1 MMMRHYFTQL
11 LICVA
16 LCACLFPQQ
25 SYAQDEFMTTP
36 KNILKTNVLSPLWQA
51 YSVTYERVISK
62 RASLSVSVEYSDF
75 RVDRGMDIY
84 VRKHTTD
91 VSGISA
97 TLAYTV
103 YPFHRSP
110 VLTGFFMS
118 PFLRY
123 CNHNAA
129 ILDHPLGVPKAKWTA
144 FGGGFNIGHQWI
156 IGRGTSINAYV
167 GTGYSQGEVTPEPD
181 FDFLKS
187 QFHLGRLQFE
197 FYPTAGIS
205 LGVAF

>member
-1 MMMRHYFTQL
+1 MKKYCTQL
-11 LICVA
+11 FTCIA
-16 LCACLFPQQ
+16 LFVLFFTQQ
-25 SYAQDEFMTTP
+25 SYAQDELITTP
-36 KNILKTNVLSPLWQA
+36 KNILKTNVLSPIWQA
-51 YSVTYERVISK
+51 YSVSYERVISK

-75 RVDRGMDIY
+75 RVARGMDIF

-91 VSGISA
+91 VVGVSA

-110 VLTGFFMS
+110 VLTGFFVS

-123 CNHNAA
+123 CNYNAT
-129 ILDHPLGVPKAKWTA
+129 IIDHPLGVPEAKWRA
-144 FGGGFNIGHQWI
+144 FGGGFNFGHQWI
-156 IGRGTSINAYV
+156 IGRGTTINAYL
-167 GTGYSQGEVTPEPD
+167 GTGYSQGEVTPEAE
-181 FDFLKS
+181 FDYLKS
-187 QFHLGRLQFE
+187 QFHLGRLEFD